1 MLSLFP
7 ISPEQNLL
15 PYDGE
20 VFYYEDFFTA
30 QQSQEFLHILTE
42 EIPWKHDEVVIFG
55 KVIQTLRKVAWY
67 ADDERP
73 YTYSGRTKIGLPWT
87 PSLLSIKS
95 AIEEKA
101 KITFNGGLMNY
112 YHDGSEGASW
122 HADNEKTIMP
132 NSCIASVSFG
142 AARKF
147 EFKHKQTEEK
157 VSVTLAPGSLLL
169 MQGTTQTHWIHAL
182 PKSKKIKDPR
192 LNLTFRQMI

>member
-7 ISPEQNLL
+7 ITPDQNLL

-20 VFYYEDFFTA
+20 VYYYADFFTPKE
-30 QQSQEFLHILTE
+30 SQDFLRILTE

-55 KVIQTLRKVAWY
+55 KVIQTRRKVAWY
-67 ADDERP
+67 ADHERP

-87 PSLLSIKS
+87 PSLISIKS

-101 KITFNGGLMNY
+101 QITFNGGLMNY
-112 YHDGSEGASW
+112 YHDGNEGASW
-122 HADNEKTIMP
+122 HSDNEKTIKP

-147 EFKHKQTEEK
+147 EFKHKETQEK
-157 VSVTLAPGSLLL
+157 VSLELAHGSLLL
-169 MQGTTQTHWIHAL
+169 MQGTTQTHWIHQL

>member
-7 ISPEQNLL
+7 ISPDQNLL

-30 QQSQEFLHILTE
+30 QQSHEFLRILTD

-112 YHDGSEGASW
+112 YHDGNEGASW
-122 HADNEKTIMP
+122 HADNEKTIIP

-169 MQGTTQTHWIHAL
+169 MQGTTQTHWIHQL
-182 PKSKKIKDPR
+182 PKSKKIMEPR

>member
-20 VFYYEDFFTA
+20 VYYYADFFTN
-30 QQSQEFLHILTE
+30 QESQEYLRILTN

-67 ADDERP
+67 ADNERP

-87 PSLLSIKS
+87 PSLISIKS
-95 AIEEKA
+95 AIEKKA
-101 KITFNGGLMNY
+101 QITFNGGLMNY
-112 YHDGSEGASW
+112 YHDGNEGASW
-122 HADNEKTIMP
+122 HSDNEKTIIP

-147 EFKHKQTEEK
+147 EFKHKQTQEK
-157 VSVTLAPGSLLL
+157 VSIELGAGSLLL
-169 MQGTTQTHWIHAL
+169 MQGTTQTHWIHQL

>member
-7 ISPEQNLL
+7 ISPDQNLL

-30 QQSQEFLHILTE
+30 QQSQEFLRILTD

-87 PSLLSIKS
+87 PTLLSIKS

-101 KITFNGGLMNY
+101 KIAFNGGLMNY
-112 YHDGSEGASW
+112 YHDGNEGASW
-122 HADNEKTIMP
+122 HADNEKTIIP

-169 MQGTTQTHWIHAL
+169 MQGTTQTHWIHQL
-182 PKSKKIKDPR
+182 PKSKKIMEPR

>member
-7 ISPEQNLL
+7 ISPDQNLL

-20 VFYYEDFFTA
+20 VFYYPNFFTA
-30 QQSQEFLHILTE
+30 KESHDFLRILTD

-67 ADDERP
+67 ADNERP

-87 PSLLSIKS
+87 QSLMSIKS
-95 AIEEKA
+95 AIEKKA
-101 KITFNGGLMNY
+101 QVAFNGGLMNY
-112 YHDGSEGASW
+112 YHDGNEGASW
-122 HADNEKTIMP
+122 HSDNEKTIMP

-147 EFKHKQTEEK
+147 EFKHKQTQEK
-157 VSVTLAPGSLLL
+157 VSFVLAPGSLLL
-169 MQGTTQTHWIHAL
+169 MQGTTQTHWIHQL
-182 PKSKKIKDPR
+182 PKSKKIKEHR
-192 LNLTFRQMI
+192 LNLKFRQMI

>member
-7 ISPEQNLL
+7 ISPDQNLL

-112 YHDGSEGASW
+112 YHDGNEGASW

-142 AARKF
+142 EARKF
-147 EFKHKQTEEK
+147 EFKNKKTEEK
-157 VSVTLAPGSLLL
+157 VSVALAPGSLLL

>member
-7 ISPEQNLL
+7 ISPDQNLL

-30 QQSQEFLHILTE
+30 QQSHEFLRILTD

-101 KITFNGGLMNY
+101 KIAFNGGLMNY
-112 YHDGSEGASW
+112 YHDGNEGASW

-169 MQGTTQTHWIHAL
+169 MQGTTQTHWIHQL

>member
-7 ISPEQNLL
+7 ISPDQNLL
-15 PYDGE
+15 PYEGE
-20 VFYYEDFFTA
+20 VYYYADFFTPKE
-30 QQSQEFLHILTE
+30 SHDFLRILTD

-67 ADDERP
+67 ADYERP

-87 PSLLSIKS
+87 PTLLTIKS

-101 KITFNGGLMNY
+101 KIAFNGGLMNY
-112 YHDGSEGASW
+112 YHDGNEGASW
-122 HADNEKTIMP
+122 HSDNEKTIKA

-147 EFKHKQTEEK
+147 EFKHKQTQEK
-157 VSVTLAPGSLLL
+157 VSLELAPGSLLL
-169 MQGTTQTHWIHAL
+169 MQGTTQTHWIHQL
-182 PKSKKIKDPR
+182 PKSKKIKEPR

>member
-7 ISPEQNLL
+7 ITPDQNLL

-20 VFYYEDFFTA
+20 VFFYADFFSIKE
-30 QQSQEFLHILTE
+30 SQEFLRILSD
-42 EIPWKHDEVVIFG
+42 EIPWKHDEVVLFG
-55 KVIQTLRKVAWY
+55 RFIQTRRKVAWY

-73 YTYSGRTKIGLPWT
+73 YTYSSRTKIGIPWT
-87 PSLLSIKS
+87 PSLMHIKS

-101 KITFNGGLMNY
+101 QIAFNGGLMNY
-112 YHDGSEGASW
+112 YHDGNEGTSW
-122 HADNEKTIMP
+122 HSDNEKTIKP

-147 EFKHKQTEEK
+147 EFKHKETQEK
-157 VSVTLAPGSLLL
+157 VSIELTPGSLLL
-169 MQGTTQTHWIHAL
+169 MQGPTQTHWIHQL

>member
-7 ISPEQNLL
+7 ISPDQNLL

-67 ADDERP
+67 AENERP

-87 PSLLSIKS
+87 PTLLLIKS
-95 AIEEKA
+95 TIEEKA
-101 KITFNGGLMNY
+101 KIAFNGGLMNY
-112 YHDGSEGASW
+112 YHDGNEGASW
-122 HADNEKTIMP
+122 HADNEKTIIP

-157 VSVTLAPGSLLL
+157 VSLTLAPGSLLL

>member
-87 PSLLSIKS
+87 PTLLSIKS

-101 KITFNGGLMNY
+101 KIAFNGGLMNY
-112 YHDGSEGASW
+112 YHDGNEGASW
-122 HADNEKTIMP
+122 HADNEKTIIP

-147 EFKHKQTEEK
+147 EFKHKQTEKK

>member
-87 PSLLSIKS
+87 PTLLSIKS
-95 AIEEKA
+95 AIEAKA

-112 YHDGSEGASW
+112 YHDGNEGASW

-157 VSVTLAPGSLLL
+157 VSLTLAPGSLLL

>member
-7 ISPEQNLL
+7 ISPDQNLL

-101 KITFNGGLMNY
+101 KIAFNGGLMNY
-112 YHDGSEGASW
+112 YHDGNEGASW
-122 HADNEKTIMP
+122 HADNEKTIIP

>member
-7 ISPEQNLL
+7 ISANQNQL

-20 VFYYEDFFTA
+20 VYYHADFFTA
-30 QQSQEFLHILTE
+30 TQSHDYLRILTN

-55 KVIQTLRKVAWY
+55 KVIQTRRKVAWY
-67 ADDERP
+67 ADFERP

-87 PSLLSIKS
+87 PTLLSIKS

-101 KITFNGGLMNY
+101 QITFNGGLMNY
-112 YHDGSEGASW
+112 YHDGNEGASW
-122 HADNEKTIMP
+122 HSDNEKTIKP

-147 EFKHKQTEEK
+147 EFKHKETQEK
-157 VSVTLAPGSLLL
+157 VSIALAPGSLLL
-169 MQGTTQTHWIHAL
+169 MQGTTQTHWIHQL
-182 PKSKKIKDPR
+182 PKSKKIKEPR

>member
-7 ISPEQNLL
+7 ISPDQNLL

-30 QQSQEFLHILTE
+30 QQSHEFLRILTD

-87 PSLLSIKS
+87 LTLLSIKS

-101 KITFNGGLMNY
+101 KIAFNGGLMNY
-112 YHDGSEGASW
+112 YHDGNEGASW
-122 HADNEKTIMP
+122 HADNEKTIIP

-182 PKSKKIKDPR
+182 PKSKKIMEPR